1 VSLLKAKLPKSV
13 NAFRQ
18 IVRKQSERK
27 PLQVPTAAQRNGGGS
42 GAMLGLLRNGGSTG
56 QQRDAAL
63 PTAPLRPG
71 AMPSKATS
79 LGRGFGRGQ
88 APPRKPLPAMT
99 RPVGANPTTA
109 AAAAAVAAAAA
120 AAAPAPAARAP
131 AASDTDEEEEPSR
144 DDESVADDD
153 EEDDVE
159 DDDDNAAVGG
169 GGGGAVGFLRMETI
183 LRTLLLRAFFD
194 EWMPVAKRSAEV
206 LLFDAI
212 QQLLYEGPTSGVEA
226 VKRASAVVALHME
239 PGARQEVALPAELVR
254 QIKQELSVAGASL
267 PMTLFG
273 LVQNAVLAA
282 LDRTVLPLF
291 RGSDQYLGLL
301 GHVVTMQQ
309 SGEDLFDNP
318 FLDRNEIQETTE
330 PNDDEQQNPFV
341 GGDIDELADLAQNL
355 HLEDDNLIIGLSGF
369 E

>member
-1 VSLLKAKLPKSV
+1 MGG
-13 NAFRQ
+13 
-18 IVRKQSERK
+18 VRG
-27 PLQVPTAAQRNGGGS
+27 QRE
-42 GAMLGLLRNGGSTG
+42 
-56 QQRDAAL
+56 AAL

-71 AMPSKATS
+71 AAPSKATS

-88 APPRKPLPAMT
+88 APPRKPLPPMT
-99 RPVGANPTTA
+99 RPAAPNPAAAPTASATAAA
-109 AAAAAVAAAAA
+109 AAAAAVAPVAAS
-120 AAAPAPAARAP
+120 RVP

-159 DDDDNAAVGG
+159 DEDEDNA
-169 GGGGAVGFLRMETI
+169 GGAASVLRMETI
-183 LRTLLLRAFFD
+183 LRTPLLRVFFD
-194 EWMPVAKRSAEV
+194 EWMPVTKRSAEV

-212 QQLLYEGPTSGVEA
+212 QQLLQESPGAEA
-226 VKRASAVVALHME
+226 MKRASALVALHMD
-239 PGARQEVALPAELVR
+239 PGARQEVALPVEPVR
-254 QIKQELSVAGASL
+254 QIKQELGVPGASL
-267 PMTLFG
+267 PTTLFG

-330 PNDDEQQNPFV
+330 PGDDEQNPFV

-355 HLEDDNLIIGLSGF
+355 HLEDDNMLIGLNGF